1 MQRVLPLSPHIGKGA
16 EEKGMKRVICIF
28 LIIFSTIGI
37 ISAIQE
43 YCGGYEEIP
52 ATVTKTF
59 VSRKRYTLDNQKYNL
74 EWIDKDGEIVQ
85 HGSIRNKFGYSEGDV
100 IMIKVD
106 AKKHHTLYSDY
117 IPMICMFSVMLVV
130 SGTVMAVSFKKKQ
143 TTRLKSK

>member
-59 VSRKRYTLDNQKYNL
+59 VSKKRYALDTQKYNL
-74 EWIDKDGEIVQ
+74 EWVDKDGEIVQ

>member
-85 HGSIRNKFGYSEGDV
+85 HGSIRNKSGYSEGDV

>member
-1 MQRVLPLSPHIGKGA
+1 
-16 EEKGMKRVICIF
+16 MKRVICIF

-85 HGSIRNKFGYSEGDV
+85 HGSIRNKSGYSEGDV

>member
-1 MQRVLPLSPHIGKGA
+1 
-16 EEKGMKRVICIF
+16 MKRVICIF